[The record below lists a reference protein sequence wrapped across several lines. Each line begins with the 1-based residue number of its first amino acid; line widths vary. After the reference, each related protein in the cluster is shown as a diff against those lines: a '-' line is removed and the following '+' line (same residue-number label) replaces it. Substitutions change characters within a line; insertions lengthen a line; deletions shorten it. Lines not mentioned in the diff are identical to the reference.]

1 MLAGKITLSSSTSTT
16 TLIQIVKVVSICCLT
31 VLFEVMPMTNI
42 ATSLPA
48 YSKNSIDNTAHI
60 LKTLTTATTGI
71 VKSKEK
77 NDHHHDHSISSAITA
92 NLLYQSQDYHEHN
105 IGLIG
110 MGTSTV
116 NYNNPPRRDSRSN
129 FRNDDGDYF
138 ESDLNNNNR
147 KLANNITARNRS
159 SRIGG
164 RGSGKLVH
172 SSFRLEEDVVKALT
186 RVAEK
191 RGLSLSSL
199 VNKTLKNYVTS
210 EMYFEELGF
219 LLISKNFLR
228 KTFEGLD
235 QKHVEELGREYG
247 LTMAKEYVSYFYP
260 QVSSDTLIQ
269 FLEIWFRRFQ
279 SCQHRIEEGEEYER
293 DGSGGDGVGGYSID
307 ITNVRRTRRQ
317 RHYFTI
323 NHDIN
328 MNFSLALQSILG
340 GLIEPIVRSTVEFTN
355 LTSNAITFSF
365 RVLMMIIE

>member
-1 MLAGKITLSSSTSTT
+1 MIVGKMTSSTT

-31 VLFEVMPMTNI
+31 VLFEVMPMINI

-48 YSKNSIDNTAHI
+48 HSNNPIDNTANI
-60 LKTLTTATTGI
+60 LKTLTTATTSI
-71 VKSKEK
+71 VKSKQK
-77 NDHHHDHSISSAITA
+77 DHHQSISSANTQ
-92 NLLYQSQDYHEHN
+92 NLLYRSPDSHQHN
-105 IGLIG
+105 VGLIG
-110 MGTSTV
+110 MGISTI
-116 NYNNPPRRDSRSN
+116 NYNSPPPPPSRDSRSN
-129 FRNDDGDYF
+129 FRNDDDF
-138 ESDLNNNNR
+138 EPNLNNNNNNR
-147 KLANNITARNRS
+147 KLANNFATGDRGR
-159 SRIGG
+159 G
-164 RGSGKLVH
+164 RGSGGSKLVH
-172 SSFRLEEDVVKALT
+172 SSFRIEEDVVKALT

-219 LLISKNFLR
+219 ILVSKNFLR

-355 LTSNAITFSF
+355 LTPTAITFSF
-365 RVLMMIIE
+365 RV